1 MAKYLILRFSS
12 IGDIVLTTPVV
23 RCLKKQ
29 TDAEIHFFTKKP
41 FVGMLEANPYV
52 DKVIALEDDLKKQ
65 IKQLCLENYD
75 GIIDLHHNLRT
86 LRIKRGLR
94 CGSWSFDKLNIQK
107 WLLTKFG
114 INKMP
119 DVHIVDRYL
128 DTVKYLGVKN
138 DLAGLDFFIPKKDEL
153 NLADALPLGF
163 ETYVGFVIG
172 GQHATKMLPQAKIET
187 ICKEISVPIVLLGGP
202 DDAERGE
209 AIANTLGQEKI
220 FNACGKFN
228 LNQSAYLVQEAQSI
242 ITHDTGLM
250 HVAAA
255 LKKRIIS
262 VWGNTVPEFGMY
274 PYLPAEGSKQFEVK
288 GLNCRP
294 CSKIGHAKCPKGH
307 FKCMEIQSEAKIS
320 AAVDQN

>member
-29 TDAEIHFFTKKP
+29 KDAEIHFFTKKP
-41 FVGMLEANPYV
+41 FVGMLEANPHV
-52 DKVIALEDDLKKQ
+52 DKVFALEGDLKKQ

-86 LRIKRGLR
+86 LRIKRGLQ

-107 WLLTKFG
+107 WLLTRIG

-128 DTVKYLGVKN
+128 DTVKSLGVKN
-138 DLAGLDFFIPKKDEL
+138 DLAGLDFFIPKKDALHLEEV
-153 NLADALPLGF
+153 LPLGF
-163 ETYVGFVIG
+163 LNYVGFVIG
-172 GQHATKMLPQAKIET
+172 GQHATKMLPQDKIET
-187 ICKEISVPIVLLGGP
+187 ICKGISSPIVLLGGP

-209 AIANTLGQEKI
+209 SIANAIGLEKV

-228 LNQSAYLVQEAQSI
+228 LNQSAYLVKEAQSI
-242 ITHDTGLM
+242 VTHDTGLM
-250 HVAAA
+250 HIASA

-262 VWGNTVPEFGMY
+262 VWGNTVPEFGMS
-274 PYLPAEGSKQFEVK
+274 PYLPAKGSKQFEVK

-294 CSKIGHAKCPKGH
+294 CSKIGYAKCPKGH
-307 FKCMEIQSEAKIS
+307 FKCMKMQDVEAITKSI
-320 AAVDQN
+320 